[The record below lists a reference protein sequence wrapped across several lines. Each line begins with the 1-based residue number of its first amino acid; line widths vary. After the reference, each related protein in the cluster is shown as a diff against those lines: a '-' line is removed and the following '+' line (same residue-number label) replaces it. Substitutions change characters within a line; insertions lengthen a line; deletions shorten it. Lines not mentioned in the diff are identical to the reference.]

1 MSKSVSNRVPSLCVF
16 ANFFIDNEERFQR
29 MKDSFNSFRS
39 IHPDEWIINVR
50 GRFKQEVGYFLKESL
65 HDRLQIHYLDSKNWF
80 HDSQKIVKHSL
91 SDIFLFWI
99 EDHICLTDTA
109 ILNETINE
117 MYRANIDHLYYSW
130 FHDGLRKKFYSSHKP
145 CISNDFFDAWKIDDV
160 TSSMIRRSIGN
171 DFYAVSCVSLMRR
184 DFFLKV
190 LFSPKPYLKRW
201 PQNLPFDF
209 EKKSTDRVVPSFL
222 TALPKTE
229 LFAAIDDNHG
239 QENYCLISRGLYP
252 DRVARGDLKKIEY
265 TSNSTIG
272 LKKVSKLAYSLLPK
286 SFCSFLSD
294 IYILLTRVLYS
305 LGLLIV

>member
-1 MSKSVSNRVPSLCVF
+1 
-16 ANFFIDNEERFQR
+16 
-29 MKDSFNSFRS
+29 
-39 IHPDEWIINVR
+39 
-50 GRFKQEVGYFLKESL
+50 
-65 HDRLQIHYLDSKNWF
+65 
-80 HDSQKIVKHSL
+80 
-91 SDIFLFWI
+91 
-99 EDHICLTDTA
+99 
-109 ILNETINE
+109 
-117 MYRANIDHLYYSW
+117 
-130 FHDGLRKKFYSSHKP
+130 
-145 CISNDFFDAWKIDDV
+145 
-160 TSSMIRRSIGN
+160 
-171 DFYAVSCVSLMRR
+171 MRR